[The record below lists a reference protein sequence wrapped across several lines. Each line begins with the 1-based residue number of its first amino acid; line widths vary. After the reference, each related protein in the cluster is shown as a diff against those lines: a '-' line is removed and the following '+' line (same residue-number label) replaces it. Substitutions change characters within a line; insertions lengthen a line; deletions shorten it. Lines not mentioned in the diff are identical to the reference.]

1 MPLLTRTLYESPNG
15 DRWRLVRDTET
26 GRVFVRHEA
35 NRPAG
40 GRVSEI
46 AIGAFLAAG
55 ANGPEHQEL
64 LRLIGTLVE
73 EGRDDAASGLPGG

>member
-1 MPLLTRTLYESPNG
+1 MAIEARTLYQSPNG
-15 DRWRLVRDTET
+15 DRWRLARETET

-35 NRPAG
+35 NLSSG

-46 AIGAFLAAG
+46 ELGTFLSAG
-55 ANGPEHQEL
+55 GRGPEHQEL

-73 EGRDDAASGLPGG
+73 EPVEA